1 MKRYHLKFVSLVL
14 KKYKL
19 LSVRQNLQDFS
30 VLSRVF

>member
-1 MKRYHLKFVSLVL
+1 MKWYHLKLVSLVL